1 MAAAGAAIEV
11 EQLTR
16 EFRKGPRAVD
26 GIDLAVSEGEIYG
39 FLGPNGAGK
48 STTVLMLTTLLP
60 PTSGRATVGGYDIV
74 RQGSH
79 VREAIG
85 AALQEAALD
94 AILTGREHLL
104 LQATL
109 QGMPKRDR
117 QRRADELLERVGL
130 TEAADRRVGGYSG
143 GMKRRLDL
151 ALALVHGPRILFLDE
166 PTTGLD
172 VQSRSALWEEVAR
185 LAHDE
190 GMTVFLTT
198 QYLEEADALADRV
211 GIIDRGRIVA
221 EGTPTQLKDEIG
233 SPSVEIEPADPSAG
247 ALLTHELAH
256 FGLPASNGRG
266 SVSVQLPEG
275 EAQLAEIIRALDRAG
290 LKVASLQLHQPSL
303 DDVFLAK
310 TGRKL
315 EGAGEGQ
322 EEHAA
327 QAQPAGRGRRRGR

>member
-1 MAAAGAAIEV
+1 MSTAPAIEV
-11 EQLTR
+11 EQLVR
-16 EFRKGPRAVD
+16 EFKKGPRAVD
-26 GIDLAVSEGEIYG
+26 GIDLAVAPGEIYG

-60 PTSGRATVGGYDIV
+60 PTSGRASVGGYDIV
-74 RQGSH
+74 HDGAH
-79 VREAIG
+79 VRASIG

-94 AILTGREHLL
+94 AILTGREHLQ

-109 QGMPKRDR
+109 QGMPKA
-117 QRRADELLERVGL
+117 QRAARGQELLERVGL

-151 ALALVHGPRILFLDE
+151 ALALVHSPRILFLDE

-172 VQSRSALWEEVAR
+172 LQSRSALWEEVSR
-185 LAHDE
+185 LAREE

-211 GIIDRGRIVA
+211 GIIDHGHIVA
-221 EGTPTQLKDEIG
+221 EGTPTKLKEEIG
-233 SPSVEIEPADPSAG
+233 NPTVEVVPADPTAG
-247 ALLTHELAH
+247 DTLAQRLDG
-256 FGLPASNGRG
+256 FGTIARNGNG
-266 SVSVQLPEG
+266 AVTVQLPGG
-275 EAQLAEIIRALDRAG
+275 ESQLAEIVRTLDQAQ
-290 LKVASLQLHQPSL
+290 LKVASLALHQPSL

-315 EGAGEGQ
+315 EGAA
-322 EEHAA
+322 EEEDE
-327 QAQPAGRGRRRGR
+327 QR

>member
-1 MAAAGAAIEV
+1 VHDGA
-11 EQLTR
+11 
-16 EFRKGPRAVD
+16 
-26 GIDLAVSEGEIYG
+26 
-39 FLGPNGAGK
+39 
-48 STTVLMLTTLLP
+48 
-60 PTSGRATVGGYDIV
+60 
-74 RQGSH
+74 H
-79 VREAIG
+79 VRASIG

-94 AILTGREHLL
+94 AILTGREHLK

-109 QGMPKRDR
+109 QGMPKAQRD
-117 QRRADELLERVGL
+117 QRSQELLERVGL

-151 ALALVHGPRILFLDE
+151 ALALVHSPRILFLDE

-172 VQSRSALWEEVAR
+172 LQSRSALWEEVAR

-211 GIIDRGRIVA
+211 GIIDHGKIVA
-221 EGTPTQLKDEIG
+221 EGTPAQLKEEIG
-233 SPSVEIEPADPSAG
+233 SPTVEVLPADPSESD
-247 ALLTHELAH
+247 TLAEQLSR
-256 FGLPASNGRG
+256 FGEPARNGRG
-266 SVSVQLPEG
+266 TVTVQLPGG
-275 EAQLAEIIRALDRAG
+275 ESQLAEIVRVLDQAQ

-315 EGAGEGQ
+315 EGAGV
-322 EEHAA
+322 EEDE
-327 QAQPAGRGRRRGR
+327 QQR